1 MKLIKCYGTLTATI
15 VNDTDGVNIYVTN
28 NITDSL
34 HLFTRLGYHE
44 PLTNMYIALEK
55 IKSSAEEL
63 NQNFKKY

>member
-1 MKLIKCYGTLTATI
+1 MKLSETYGYLKATVI
-15 VNDTDGVNIYVTN
+15 SDVDGVNIYTEN
-28 NITDSL
+28 IITDSL